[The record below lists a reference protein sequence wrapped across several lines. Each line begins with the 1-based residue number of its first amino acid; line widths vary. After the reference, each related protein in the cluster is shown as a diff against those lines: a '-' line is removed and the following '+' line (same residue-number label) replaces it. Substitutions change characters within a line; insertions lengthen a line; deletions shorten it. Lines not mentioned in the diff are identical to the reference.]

1 VNHNYLRWLTWL
13 AAAVIGVTLSAI
25 LAVSAT
31 YVYLQ
36 PSLPTVEAMRSAELQ
51 VPLRIYS
58 RSGQLIAQIG
68 EQRRIPMAYDQIPEQ
83 F

>member
-1 VNHNYLRWLTWL
+1 VNHNHLRWLTWL

-51 VPLRIYS
+51 VNIIR
-58 RSGQLIAQIG
+58 
-68 EQRRIPMAYDQIPEQ
+68 
-83 F
+83 